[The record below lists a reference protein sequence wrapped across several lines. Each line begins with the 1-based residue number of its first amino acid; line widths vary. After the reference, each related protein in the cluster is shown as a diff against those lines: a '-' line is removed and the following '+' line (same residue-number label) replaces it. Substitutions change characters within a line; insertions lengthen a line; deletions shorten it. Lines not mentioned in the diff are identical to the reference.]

1 VIDMRVLIVD
11 DDGPSRYL
19 VSAILKGY
27 GHEVVEACDGIEAL
41 ELARSMPVDLCVSDI
56 LMPNMD
62 GYALCREWKADL
74 DLSPIPLVFYTS
86 TYKEPEDERFAAAL
100 GADGFFTKP
109 QEPEKLVALLAEAVG
124 GGTADRPTLRTAEP
138 RDENEVLREYNERL
152 VSKLERKVM
161 ELDRAN
167 RDLGVALEVIS
178 EEAEVK
184 RSLIEKLTADVVAR
198 DRQHQELAAAN
209 ETLEAIL
216 AASPV
221 AVVSVAADWT
231 ITSWNPAAERALGW
245 TAEETIGSDSPRFVA
260 DGREE
265 MREFYAPLMRGEVQQ
280 VTGRGARRRKD
291 GGTVELL
298 TRAVPLHDS
307 NGAVRGILAMM
318 QDVSEETAVE
328 TVKSAFV
335 SMVSHELRTPLTAI
349 IGYTELLARTDP
361 GDRPGLHGKF
371 VDRIGDRADRMR
383 RLVDELLL
391 ASQIQS
397 GPLRLDLQGVD
408 PAELASVAIDGAEP
422 SELHTLVLD
431 AEPGVA
437 RVLVDPEQM
446 SVVLAQLVS
455 NAVKY
460 SPDGGDVTVRTS
472 VADGHARLSVSDEGI
487 GIEPSDMA
495 HIFDSFTQA
504 DMSDARRFGGVG
516 VGLFLARQIVQ
527 AHNGR
532 IEVESEPGKGSL
544 FTVVLPLVG

>member
-1 VIDMRVLIVD
+1 
-11 DDGPSRYL
+11 
-19 VSAILKGY
+19 
-27 GHEVVEACDGIEAL
+27 
-41 ELARSMPVDLCVSDI
+41 
-56 LMPNMD
+56 
-62 GYALCREWKADL
+62 
-74 DLSPIPLVFYTS
+74 
-86 TYKEPEDERFAAAL
+86 
-100 GADGFFTKP
+100 
-109 QEPEKLVALLAEAVG
+109 
-124 GGTADRPTLRTAEP
+124 
-138 RDENEVLREYNERL
+138 
-152 VSKLERKVM
+152 
-161 ELDRAN
+161 
-167 RDLGVALEVIS
+167 
-178 EEAEVK
+178 
-184 RSLIEKLTADVVAR
+184 
-198 DRQHQELAAAN
+198 
-209 ETLEAIL
+209 
-216 AASPV
+216 
-221 AVVSVAADWT
+221 
-231 ITSWNPAAERALGW
+231 
-245 TAEETIGSDSPRFVA
+245 
-260 DGREE
+260 

-472 VADGHARLSVSDEGI
+472 VADGHAHLSVSDEGI